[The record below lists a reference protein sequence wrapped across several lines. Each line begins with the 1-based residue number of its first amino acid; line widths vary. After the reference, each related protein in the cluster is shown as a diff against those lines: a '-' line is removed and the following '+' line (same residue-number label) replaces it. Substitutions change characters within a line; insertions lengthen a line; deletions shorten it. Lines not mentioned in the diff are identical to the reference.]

1 METRPHVGFI
11 ITKAEVGGAQRW
23 SLDQIQLLQDDL
35 APHLICGDA
44 GWLTDAH
51 TGESMVLNAMQKRLP
66 SLTGLLKLR
75 RYLVSHNIQTL
86 VASSANAGIYARLV
100 KLLLPELR
108 VVYVSHGWSAIYN
121 GGKLAK
127 LYALIERTLSRFT
140 DLILNVSKADEMK
153 CAEHI
158 RISAEKQITILN
170 RTPRPA
176 NSYTCPPAK
185 PLRLLYLGR
194 LAHPKRPDLLISAVQ
209 QFSSDE
215 VQLTVI
221 GDGPQ
226 RKTLEL
232 LKYDNVHFM
241 GEIKGFNHYHEHHAL
256 CLISDSEGLPMS
268 ALEAKAAG
276 IPLLMSD
283 VGGCA
288 ELIRPEKPNGL
299 LCGNEPNEI
308 HEAIQD
314 LITSQNE
321 YLSNAQDTAKDA
333 WLEPHREAY
342 LAAYLPQTDRDHQ

>member
-1 METRPHVGFI
+1 MENRPHVGFI

-23 SLDQIQLLQDDL
+23 TLDQVQLLQGDL
-35 APHLICGDA
+35 TPHLICGDN
-44 GWLTDAH
+44 GWLTDSH
-51 TGESMVLNAMQKRLP
+51 TGESMVLKAMQKRLP
-66 SLTGLLKLR
+66 SLSGLLQLKQ
-75 RYLVSHNIQTL
+75 YLVSHNIQTL

-100 KLLLPELR
+100 KLLLPKLR

-127 LYALIERTLSRFT
+127 LYAMIERSLSRLT
-140 DLILNVSKADEMK
+140 DLILNVSKADEAKSTRHM
-153 CAEHI
+153 

-176 NSYTCPPAK
+176 DAPPSPTAK

-194 LAHPKRPDLLISAVQ
+194 LAHPKRPDLLISAVRS
-209 QFSSDE
+209 FSSDD

-226 RKTLEL
+226 RKELEL
-232 LKYDNVHFM
+232 LKSDNIHFM
-241 GEIKGFNHYHEHHAL
+241 GEIKDFKHYHEHHAL

-283 VGGCA
+283 VGGCG

-299 LCGNEPNEI
+299 LCNNHPDEI
-308 HEAIQD
+308 LKAIQT

-321 YLSNAQDTAKDA
+321 YLGNARDTAKDA
-333 WLEPHREAY
+333 WLEPLREAY
-342 LAAYLPQTDRDHQ
+342 LAAYLPQTNRDHL